1 MQSLMSI
8 KMRSS
13 IKISNLARVLSVS
26 CWCRHTVHHHR
37 CTPGDRRSR
46 QHLSRTLTH
55 WEVHLVHFHFQM
67 SAFLPNCQLLH
78 SCRQQLS
85 CVWSEDPPDGFCFP
99 KQGVGNSKYHKN
111 KTLTSW
117 PRDRPNRSRAPRWQP
132 RPAGCSDPPRGS
144 SWQHGTMETAL
155 IIMFITWR
163 GQYCWGRS
171 CILSPHHTSPEWLWS
186 DSLG

>member
-1 MQSLMSI
+1 MW
-8 KMRSS
+8 SS

-37 CTPGDRRSR
+37 CIPGDRRSR

-99 KQGVGNSKYHKN
+99 KQGVGNSKYHWNSKY
-111 KTLTSW
+111 KIQLLWADLVIDQAAAELLCDSPDQLSVVTHPGALDFIDMT
-117 PRDRPNRSRAPRWQP
+117 
-132 RPAGCSDPPRGS
+132 RGNP
-144 SWQHGTMETAL
+144 
-155 IIMFITWR
+155 FV
-163 GQYCWGRS
+163 
-171 CILSPHHTSPEWLWS
+171 
-186 DSLG
+186 